1 LKTQLP
7 RTPSLTA
14 LLVIVIALAFAP
26 GQARANPLDVSRQL
40 VLVLADT
47 WESRRGEMRLYERAP
62 GGVWKRRGGAV
73 EVELGKNG
81 LGWGLGLHGEPG
93 DGPVKR
99 EGDGKAPAGI
109 FRISGAFGYAPARK
123 LEVPYMHASDTAV
136 CVDDAKSSRY
146 NSAFDSSSVPG
157 RDWKS
162 AEDMRRKDRQYE
174 LGLFVDHNSQPAVP
188 GAGSCIFM
196 HVREGKGKY
205 TSGCTAMT
213 LKEMERLASW
223 LEASKNPV
231 LVQIPRA
238 ERSRFTS
245 LYGTP

>member
-1 LKTQLP
+1 MIGLP
-7 RTPSLTA
+7 A
-14 LLVIVIALAFAP
+14 
-26 GQARANPLDVSRQL
+26 GQALANPLDASRQL
-40 VLVLADT
+40 ALVLADS
-47 WESRRGEMRLYERAP
+47 WESRRGEMRLYERTP
-62 GGVWKRRGGAV
+62 GGPWKQLGGPVA
-73 EVELGKNG
+73 VELGKNG

-109 FRISGAFGYAPARK
+109 FKISGAFGYAPARK
-123 LEVPYMHASDTAV
+123 LKIPYMHASDTAV

-146 NSAFDSSSVPG
+146 NRTFDSSSVPG

-174 LGLFVDHNSQPAVP
+174 LGLFVEHNTAPPVP

-196 HVREGKGKY
+196 HVREGKSKY

-213 LKEMERLASW
+213 LKDMERLASW
-223 LEASKNPV
+223 LDASKNPV
-231 LVQIPRA
+231 LVQLPRF
-238 ERSRFTS
+238 ERSRFAS
-245 LYGTP
+245 LHGTP